1 MGWETNVLSNISFC
15 KETYNNLHEVEI
27 AITDTEKSINKIK
40 QLIHIMTTSRPEDLL
55 LNTEDNLFS
64 LSNQVEELINDLEE
78 YNVQLYKLKQLKDN
92 YSTVDGDFIENPN
105 RKKNVREWLVNNFVL
120 DKEDLKEENE

>member
-1 MGWETNVLSNISFC
+1 MGWETNVLSKIRFN
-15 KETYNNLHEVEI
+15 KKTYNCLYDVEVDI
-27 AITDTEKSINKIK
+27 ADTEESINNIK
-40 QLIHIMTTSRPEDLL
+40 RLIRTMAISRPEDLL

-64 LSNQVEELINDLEE
+64 LSNQIEDLINDLEE
-78 YNVQLYKLKQLKDN
+78 YNVQLYKLEQLKDN

-105 RKKNVREWLVNNFVL
+105 RKKNIKEWLVNNFVL

>member
-1 MGWETNVLSNISFC
+1 MGKLMYYPKFGLI
-15 KETYNNLHEVEI
+15 KKTYNCLYDVEI
-27 AITDTEKSINKIK
+27 DIADTEESINNIK
-40 QLIHIMTTSRPEDLL
+40 RPIRTMATSRPEDLL

-64 LSNQVEELINDLEE
+64 LSNQIEDLINDLEE

-92 YSTVDGDFIENPN
+92 YSTVDEDFIENPN
-105 RKKNVREWLVNNFVL
+105 RKKNVKKWLVNNFVL

>member
-15 KETYNNLHEVEI
+15 KETYNNLHEVEVDI
-27 AITDTEKSINKIK
+27 ADTEESINNIK
-40 QLIHIMTTSRPEDLL
+40 RLIRTMAISRPEDLL

-64 LSNQVEELINDLEE
+64 LSNQIEDLINDLEE
-78 YNVQLYKLKQLKDN
+78 YNVQLYKLEQLKDN

-105 RKKNVREWLVNNFVL
+105 RKKNVKEWLVNNFVL

>member
-1 MGWETNVLSNISFC
+1 M
-15 KETYNNLHEVEI
+15 
-27 AITDTEKSINKIK
+27 AI
-40 QLIHIMTTSRPEDLL
+40 SRPEDLL

-64 LSNQVEELINDLEE
+64 LSNQIEDLINDLEE
-78 YNVQLYKLKQLKDN
+78 YNVQLYKLEQLKDN

-105 RKKNVREWLVNNFVL
+105 RKKNVKEWLVNNFVL

>member
-1 MGWETNVLSNISFC
+1 MAIS
-15 KETYNNLHEVEI
+15 K
-27 AITDTEKSINKIK
+27 
-40 QLIHIMTTSRPEDLL
+40 PEDLL

-64 LSNQVEELINDLEE
+64 LSNQIEDLINDLEE
-78 YNVQLYKLKQLKDN
+78 YNVQLYKLEQLKDN

-105 RKKNVREWLVNNFVL
+105 RKKNVKEWLVNNFVL

>member
-1 MGWETNVLSNISFC
+1 MGWETTVLSNISFC

-27 AITDTEKSINKIK
+27 AITDTENSINKIK
-40 QLIHIMTTSRPEDLL
+40 QLIRIMTTSRPEDLL
-55 LNTEDNLFS
+55 LNTEDSLFS
-64 LSNQVEELINDLEE
+64 LSNKVEELINDLEE
-78 YNVQLYKLKQLKDN
+78 YNVQLYKLEQLKDN

-105 RKKNVREWLVNNFVL
+105 RKKNVKEWLVNNFVL

>member
-15 KETYNNLHEVEI
+15 KETYNNPHEVEI
-27 AITDTEKSINKIK
+27 AITDTEESINNIK
-40 QLIHIMTTSRPEDLL
+40 RLIRTMAVSRPEDLL

-64 LSNQVEELINDLEE
+64 LSNQIEDLINDLEE
-78 YNVQLYKLKQLKDN
+78 YNVQLYKLEQLKDN

-105 RKKNVREWLVNNFVL
+105 RKKNVKEWLVNNFVL